1 MRGPARFAL
10 MLVRSWTPES
20 IPAAAVFTV
29 VVAPV
34 ALTVS
39 AFAAAYWL
47 NSFMKNMFAR

>member
-29 VVAPV
+29 VAPV
-34 ALTVS
+34 ALTVF